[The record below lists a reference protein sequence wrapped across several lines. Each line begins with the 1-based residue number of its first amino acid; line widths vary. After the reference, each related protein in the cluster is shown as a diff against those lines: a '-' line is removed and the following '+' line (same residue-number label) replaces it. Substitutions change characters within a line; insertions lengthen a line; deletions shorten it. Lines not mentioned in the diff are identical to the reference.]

1 MVAAD
6 YPFFDLIWSMA
17 IFFLWVV
24 WIWILIEVIADI
36 FRRHDVSGWAK
47 TAWLI
52 FVILLPFLG
61 VFVYLITQ
69 NVGMT
74 ERNLARARAKQDQFD
89 AYVRE
94 RAAGSGE
101 ARPRRSRRRSSCSTA
116 ARSRRP
122 SSRRSSRRRSPS
134 VGRRTRVV
142 GAVSGDTRRARSRAH
157 IREGSGST
165 SRRSHGSPDPRG
177 ARSR

>member
-1 MVAAD
+1 VIAAD
-6 YPFFDLIWSMA
+6 YPFFDLILSIA

-36 FRRHDVSGWAK
+36 FRRHDVSGWTK

-52 FVILLPFLG
+52 FVILVPFLG

-74 ERNLARARAKQDQFD
+74 ERKLARARARQDQFD

-94 RAAGSGE
+94 RAAE
-101 ARPRRSRRRSSCSTA
+101 
-116 ARSRRP
+116 
-122 SSRRSSRRRSPS
+122 
-134 VGRRTRVV
+134 
-142 GAVSGDTRRARSRAH
+142 
-157 IREGSGST
+157 SGST
-165 SRRSHGSPDPRG
+165 GEIEKAKQLLDSG
-177 ARSR
+177 AITQAEYEALKQKALAL